1 MTGSESTTTSRTTTA
16 TEEPM
21 SGSEAKH
28 PFVEAGQ
35 EASEKVG
42 RLAERAGNL
51 GLQQADRGREQAA
64 TGIDAV
70 ARTIRRVSTD
80 MQTQQ
85 PAIADIALTA
95 ADQADR
101 MAQYLR
107 QNDARQIIG
116 TVEDAARRTPLL
128 FLGGAFLLGVAA
140 SRFIKAASGGQA
152 AASERQSSISGFRDS
167 KGYEA
172 TGPGPRNGN
181 EGF

>member
-1 MTGSESTTTSRTTTA
+1 MTGPKSTTTRSATTS
-16 TEEPM
+16 EEPM
-21 SGSEAKH
+21 SGSETKH
-28 PFVEAGQ
+28 PFVEAGE
-35 EASEKVG
+35 EATEKVG

-85 PAIADIALTA
+85 PAIADVALTA
-95 ADQADR
+95 ADQAER
-101 MAQYLR
+101 VAQYLR

-140 SRFIKAASGGQA
+140 SRFIKAAAGGQDAASGG
-152 AASERQSSISGFRDS
+152 RSSVTGFRDS
-167 KGYEA
+167 KSYEA